1 MIKDAAAHH
10 LFFSS
15 LPPLYLL
22 PPSPLSPNDP
32 GVDYAAIHLWPD
44 NWRRWDPAFGREWL
58 DGHIRNAQALGKPL
72 LLEEFGKAVGGEAA
86 ADQSESDRSKW
97 FDQTYA
103 RVRESV
109 ENGEPLRGVLFWRW
123 GAIGNGGLSEFD
135 KSASITTDSAAF
147 QKSVKPFSAFA
158 ADRKVNLCGGSA
170 GRKAGAAAA
179 PAAKAAN
186 ASSTVATASVNPLR
200 RLSASA
206 GPGPSF
212 FATPT
217 PEDAGA
223 GCNAAY
229 GRTASAA
236 AKTVTTNSVAVRS
249 SFLFLFFYSEFFSFS
264 KFQKTH
270 TPPLLSTSPFRK
282 IILSFSLFPAP
293 QDCCK
298 AAKAAGFAAWSYCYC
313 DNGCTDG
320 GTAATVATVPKGSC
334 QFKSPANPF
343 YSPADAMGTGVGWIS
358 GSPGAGSSYVET
370 WRCQP
375 KGAGSCGAD
384 SEPATCSAADLKAS
398 VKCAPDDCNAKQV
411 NVDGN
416 LLIFDVN
423 SAAPEPS
430 ILTAADCCAACRNL
444 AECTAWTFCPLKKGC
459 AKDCKAYIAQAR

>member
-1 MIKDAAAHH
+1 M
-10 LFFSS
+10 
-15 LPPLYLL
+15 
-22 PPSPLSPNDP
+22 
-32 GVDYAAIHLWPD
+32 
-44 NWRRWDPAFGREWL
+44 
-58 DGHIRNAQALGKPL
+58 
-72 LLEEFGKAVGGEAA
+72 GGEAA

-186 ASSTVATASVNPLR
+186 ASSTVATASVNPRR

-249 SFLFLFFYSEFFSFS
+249 SFLFLFSLLGVFFLFQNS
-264 KFQKTH
+264 KKLTL
-270 TPPLLSTSPFRK
+270 PPSSQLL
-282 IILSFSLFPAP
+282 LFE
-293 QDCCK
+293 K
-298 AAKAAGFAAWSYCYC
+298 
-313 DNGCTDG
+313 
-320 GTAATVATVPKGSC
+320 
-334 QFKSPANPF
+334 
-343 YSPADAMGTGVGWIS
+343 
-358 GSPGAGSSYVET
+358 
-370 WRCQP
+370 
-375 KGAGSCGAD
+375 
-384 SEPATCSAADLKAS
+384 
-398 VKCAPDDCNAKQV
+398 
-411 NVDGN
+411 
-416 LLIFDVN
+416 
-423 SAAPEPS
+423 
-430 ILTAADCCAACRNL
+430 
-444 AECTAWTFCPLKKGC
+444 
-459 AKDCKAYIAQAR
+459 